1 MYFRHFLFFVI
12 DDQMNKQL
20 NFQEIRTDA
29 TKRITNIKH
38 NRLPIALLCD
48 RMTDFRN
55 IGAMFRIADAARLEK
70 IYFYQSDANF
80 EHKKISKV
88 ARTTNQYVDF
98 EMINNL
104 EMIDDLATEY
114 EIIALDKT
122 SKSIDYTIFQQKN
135 TAKKLLLIIGAEKFG
150 VSEEL
155 LQKSSTAIHLPML
168 GVNTSM
174 NVSVATG
181 IAVFKLLELIR

>member
-1 MYFRHFLFFVI
+1 
-12 DDQMNKQL
+12 MNKQL

-29 TKRITNIKH
+29 TERIANIKH

-55 IGAMFRIADAARLEK
+55 IGSMFRIADAARLEK
-70 IYFYQSDANF
+70 IFFFQSEANF
-80 EHKKISKV
+80 EHKKIAKV
-88 ARTTNQYVDF
+88 ARSTNQYVDF
-98 EMINNL
+98 EIIDNL
-104 EMIDDLATEY
+104 EIIDKLAAEY

-122 SKSIDYTIFQQKN
+122 SESINYTTFQQKN

-155 LQKSSTAIHLPML
+155 LKKATAAIHLPML

-181 IAVFKLLELIR
+181 IAVFKLLEIIQ

>member
-1 MYFRHFLFFVI
+1 
-12 DDQMNKQL
+12 MNKQL
-20 NFQEIRTDA
+20 NFQEIRTDVA
-29 TKRITNIKH
+29 ERIAKIKH

-80 EHKKISKV
+80 EHKKITKV
-88 ARTTNQYVDF
+88 ARSTNLYVDF
-98 EMINNL
+98 EIINDVESIENL
-104 EMIDDLATEY
+104 KGEY

-122 SKSIDYTIFQQKN
+122 SESIDYTTFQQKN

-150 VSEEL
+150 VSENL
-155 LQKSSTAIHLPML
+155 LKISEAAIHLPML

-181 IAVFKLLELIR
+181 IAVFYLLQKNKK

>member
-1 MYFRHFLFFVI
+1 
-12 DDQMNKQL
+12 MNKQL

-29 TKRITNIKH
+29 AKRIANIKH

-48 RMTDFRN
+48 KMTDFRN
-55 IGAMFRIADAARLEK
+55 IGSIFRIADAARLEK
-70 IYFYQSDANF
+70 IYFYQSDTNF
-80 EHKKISKV
+80 EHKKITKV
-88 ARTTNQYVDF
+88 ARSTNQYVDF
-98 EMINNL
+98 EIIHTL
-104 EMIDDLATEY
+104 EMIANLATEY

-122 SKSIDYTIFQQKN
+122 SESIDYTTFQQKN
-135 TAKKLLLIIGAEKFG
+135 TNKKLLLIIGAEKFG

-155 LQKSSTAIHLPML
+155 LKKVTTAIHLPML

-181 IAVFKLLELIR
+181 IAVFKLMEIIKK